1 MQKLE
6 MYMRMININIKTI
19 YDNTADSQQN
29 ILLSFLFYKWS
40 FSFFSPF
47 YLDFECK
54 IKQLDSKSV
63 PPFDMI
69 YDNR

>member
-1 MQKLE
+1 
-6 MYMRMININIKTI
+6 MRMININIKTI
-19 YDNTADSQQN
+19 YDNTADSRQN
-29 ILLSFLFYKWS
+29 ILLFLYFINDF

-47 YLDFECK
+47 DLDFECK

-69 YDNR
+69 YDSR